1 MKPEKNYY
9 IENHIF
15 FKTLKCVNEVNP
27 YVTPAET
34 KENRKKWYLEHIE
47 HRKKY
52 MEEYNYKN
60 HDAIREKKNE
70 YKKINKEKLAQ
81 QQLET
86 HMCSC
91 GKTYTQCNRQ
101 RHFRTRFHI
110 ENSRSS

>member
-1 MKPEKNYY
+1 M
-9 IENHIF
+9 
-15 FKTLKCVNEVNP
+15 NP

-91 GKTYTQCNRQ
+91 V
-101 RHFRTRFHI
+101 RHILNVIVKDTLEHVFILKIVNHLKC
-110 ENSRSS
+110 